1 MILLVVNARFYVAF
15 AFEGTITATLTQG
28 RLPIP
33 LLYTVS
39 TNAIRTEITDST
51 RPNPINFVDRS
62 TGGLTLVFPH
72 NRSYMR
78 LSPSLQDQSAPR
90 PGFPAMTEI
99 PAPAG
104 IGPQAPFPA
113 APSAGVGPTNLPGM
127 PALPRMPQRAQMPSG
142 MGAGNPSGMPA
153 MPMPAMIPQ
162 MMMDKLELKAT
173 TDTTN
178 LLGYPCTRYMLK
190 QRGEVMEIWATD
202 KLLPF
207 PPYVQHQPRHFG
219 PRMMEEEWGGLLKAK
234 KLFPLLAV
242 LRFEMSSVPG
252 QASPAPTGP
261 ERMRF
266 EVQRVTPKRI
276 TDDALFRPPP
286 DYHEIQ
292 PLPF

>member
-1 MILLVVNARFYVAF
+1 
-15 AFEGTITATLTQG
+15 
-28 RLPIP
+28 
-33 LLYTVS
+33 
-39 TNAIRTEITDST
+39 
-51 RPNPINFVDRS
+51 
-62 TGGLTLVFPH
+62 
-72 NRSYMR
+72 
-78 LSPSLQDQSAPR
+78 
-90 PGFPAMTEI
+90 
-99 PAPAG
+99 
-104 IGPQAPFPA
+104 
-113 APSAGVGPTNLPGM
+113 
-127 PALPRMPQRAQMPSG
+127 
-142 MGAGNPSGMPA
+142 